1 MEIRTLTADDATE
14 YWRLRLEALQ
24 GDPEAFSASAEEH
37 MSLSM
42 DEVRRRLGADGSGML
57 VIGAF
62 EGGLLVGMAGFYPER
77 GLKSRHKGRIWG
89 VYVTPAKR
97 GEGVGRKVLQ
107 TALDRGAATPGIEQ
121 ILLSVTATQTAAIA
135 LYRSLGFESFGRE
148 PRALK
153 IGGRFVDEEFMILPL
168 EGRKQG

>member
-1 MEIRTLTADDATE
+1 MEIRTLTADDASE

-24 GDPEAFSASAEEH
+24 GDPSAFSASAEEH
-37 MSLSM
+37 MSLTM
-42 DEVRRRLGADGSGML
+42 DEVRRRLGADGSGMA
-57 VIGAF
+57 VVGAF
-62 EGGLLVGMAGFYPER
+62 EAGLLVGMAGFYPER

-107 TALDRGAATPGIEQ
+107 TALDRGAATPGIAQ

-153 IGGRFVDEEFMILPL
+153 IGDQFVDEEFMILPL